1 MAPVEDGG
9 GVEFPV
15 GMKVLVVDDD
25 PTCLAVLKRMLLEC
39 RYDGEQL
46 CLRLCLSR
54 VLCPCSLSLAVLRL
68 CGRDMIGC
76 VEAVGR
82 ISFVVSV
89 SVSCSDLSGVGEESA
104 APWVDLLFR
113 EFWGVFIFFLHIS
126 VIGNF
131 CPYCRFSQSGNRL
144 LSLYRLVIVLEI

>member
-113 EFWGVFIFFLHIS
+113 EFWGVFIFFCTSPLL
-126 VIGNF
+126 GNF
-131 CPYCRFSQSGNRL
+131 AL
-144 LSLYRLVIVLEI
+144 IVGFLNLGIDC